1 LENTPLEVPAKKPQ
15 GITGQLRAAHVGLR
29 TTDFEGTI
37 QWYAEKL
44 GFRVLKK
51 WTMADLQLALLA
63 PANDDTFCLEVLCGG
78 ITGTPQDPAQPIV
91 SGFQHLC
98 FEVENADETLA
109 ALRAQGIRVV
119 QEPFDVL
126 EIGKRC
132 GFIADLHGNV
142 LEFAS
147 PI

>member
-1 LENTPLEVPAKKPQ
+1 MENTLLERLAKNLP
-15 GITGQLRAAHVGLR
+15 GITGHMRAAHVGLR
-29 TTDFEGTI
+29 TTDYEGTI
-37 QWYAEKL
+37 QWYTEIL

-63 PANDDTFCLEVLCGG
+63 PANNDSFCLEVLCGG
-78 ITGTPQDPAQPIV
+78 LTGMPQDPAQPIL

-109 ALRAQGIRVV
+109 ALRAQGV
-119 QEPFDVL
+119 QLVQAPIDVP
-126 EIGKRC
+126 EISRRC
-132 GFIADLHGNV
+132 GFVVDLHGNV

-147 PI
+147 SI